1 MSLTPDSKSIPCSI
15 KHTWMNAQ
23 TACNDCLVNCR
34 MHGGAG
40 ALMSIGLME
49 RLPLS
54 FMDRCMKDLTRS
66 SGGDALISVCLWRAG
81 YAFTDP
87 GYSFYHWEAK
97 SFDPGPENSTAL
109 LAYLEDA
116 ISNNS
121 DQYSLVSNFIQ
132 KINAVASLHGCCRV
146 VHCQLSICSKLAD
159 FARCYISILP
169 LCNVDASKQI
179 PRASLH
185 VMLCAFQ
192 QMLHDGQMSCRWAF
206 EWIDL
211 LSGCLHGCI

>member
-1 MSLTPDSKSIPCSI
+1 
-15 KHTWMNAQ
+15 MNPQ
-23 TACNDCLVNCR
+23 TICNDYYVMCR

-54 FMDRCMKDLTRS
+54 FMDRCMKDLARS

-109 LAYLEDA
+109 LAYLGDA

-121 DQYSLVSNFIQ
+121 DQYSLVSN
-132 KINAVASLHGCCRV
+132 V
-146 VHCQLSICSKLAD
+146 
-159 FARCYISILP
+159 P
-169 LCNVDASKQI
+169 
-179 PRASLH
+179 
-185 VMLCAFQ
+185 
-192 QMLHDGQMSCRWAF
+192 
-206 EWIDL
+206 
-211 LSGCLHGCI
+211 

>member
-1 MSLTPDSKSIPCSI
+1 MSSTQDSNS
-15 KHTWMNAQ
+15 KHAAAKIHGMNFQ
-23 TACNDCLVNCR
+23 TACDDSYVMCR

-54 FMDRCMKDLTRS
+54 FMDRCMKDLARS

-116 ISNNS
+116 MSNSS
-121 DQYSLVSNFIQ
+121 DQYSLVSN
-132 KINAVASLHGCCRV
+132 
-146 VHCQLSICSKLAD
+146 SI
-159 FARCYISILP
+159 
-169 LCNVDASKQI
+169 
-179 PRASLH
+179 
-185 VMLCAFQ
+185 
-192 QMLHDGQMSCRWAF
+192 
-206 EWIDL
+206 
-211 LSGCLHGCI
+211 